1 MGGDPHDPDILVARY
16 GETPA
21 AQFRPLPSASIRFRP
36 IAPDCARASQR
47 QETTVDEPTIPAA
60 TLGRTE
66 RLRTTLRRSL
76 PLRILLIVLLVAL
89 VGAALYLGI
98 FGARQPRPTFATVHK
113 GNVTISLQTTGTI
126 QATIY
131 QADFPVDGTLA
142 AIDVTVGQQVKQGAT
157 LATLNVAPYQSALTA
172 AQTTADTT
180 QQAISA
186 AQGAQSDAQTAVG
199 AAASSLDEQQSYA
212 QEQCAVAPNGSA
224 CGAATAAV
232 ARAQAQLASA
242 RAQASAAQA
251 QMALAQRAVSAS
263 DSALATAQAQLAAA
277 TLVAPHSGVVTVIN
291 GAVGGKPGAT
301 ATGMASFIT
310 IADTGAPLVTALVNY
325 QQIGAIQAGEAATF
339 QAPQASSSAT
349 FKGTVTG
356 VELLPHGEGA
366 TLSYPVALKIDPAS
380 LGHVTPLPGMNAQVR
395 IITHARYNVLVIAQS
410 AVQYAHSAAPP
421 DGSGVLSKSQIH
433 AALTSAQALEQSTLA
448 TGFDARAD
456 PLTATYLVGF
466 ARGHYVAIPVVLG
479 LSDGRQTEVVA
490 GLDSGQQVVSGQR
503 SLLFG

>member
-1 MGGDPHDPDILVARY
+1 M
-16 GETPA
+16 
-21 AQFRPLPSASIRFRP
+21 
-36 IAPDCARASQR
+36 
-47 QETTVDEPTIPAA
+47 DEPTIPAA

-232 ARAQAQLASA
+232 A